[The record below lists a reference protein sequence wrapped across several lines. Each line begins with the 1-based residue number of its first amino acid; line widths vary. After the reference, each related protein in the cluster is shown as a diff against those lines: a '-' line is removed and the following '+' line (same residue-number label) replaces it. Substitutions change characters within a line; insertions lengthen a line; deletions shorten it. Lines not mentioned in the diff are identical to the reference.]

1 MTPPAHAHSAITT
14 NGLTKSYDGFLAVT
28 DLSIAVGLGSITGF
42 LGQNGAGKS
51 STIKMLLGMMR
62 PTRGGG
68 SVLGHDIADPAAS
81 VAMRQRVAYVAED
94 KRLYDYMNVRQL
106 IDFTRS
112 FYPGWRD
119 DIEAELLDEF
129 RLPLNRSVKKLSKGM
144 RTQTALLLAFARGA
158 ELLVLDEP
166 TEGLDPVATEKVLQL
181 VVRTAADGT
190 TVFFSSHQ
198 IAEVE
203 QVADRVLMIDR
214 GKLVL
219 DTSVDAVKE
228 EFRRIR
234 AVYDGPTRPDVATIP
249 GVRRVEV
256 DGRLMSV
263 MASHNVDAI
272 VRQLRTGPA
281 TSVEVVP
288 VTLKEV
294 LLESIGTAKR

>member
-1 MTPPAHAHSAITT
+1 MIMPATSAITT
-14 NGLTKSYDGFLAVT
+14 TGLTKSYDGFLAVD
-28 DLSIAVGLGSITGF
+28 DLTLDVGMGTITGF

-51 STIKMLLGMMR
+51 STIRMLLGMMR
-62 PTRGGG
+62 PTSGGG
-68 SVLGHDIADPAAS
+68 HVLGSDIADPVAS

-94 KRLYDYMNVRQL
+94 KRLYDYMTVGQL
-106 IDFTRS
+106 VGFTKA
-112 FYPGWRD
+112 FYPTWRD
-119 DIEAELLDEF
+119 DVEAELLDEF
-129 RLPLNRSVKKLSKGM
+129 RLPLDRPVKKLSKGM

-158 ELLVLDEP
+158 ELLIFDEP

-181 VVRTAADGT
+181 VVRAAADGT

-214 GKLVL
+214 GRLVL

-234 AVYDGPTRPDVATIP
+234 AVYDGPQHPDVAALP
-249 GVRRVEV
+249 GVRRVTT
-256 DGRLMSV
+256 DGRLVSV

-272 VRQLRTGPA
+272 VRELRTEPVR
-281 TSVEVVP
+281 SVEVIP

-294 LLESIGTAKR
+294 LLESIGTARR

>member
-1 MTPPAHAHSAITT
+1 MFTTDNAITT

-28 DLSIAVGLGSITGF
+28 DLSIGVGLGTITGF

-68 SVLGHDIADPAAS
+68 QVLGHDIADPAAS
-81 VAMRQRVAYVAED
+81 VVMRQRVAYVAED

-112 FYPGWRD
+112 FYPRWRD
-119 DIEAELLDEF
+119 DVEAELLAQF
-129 RLPLNRSVKKLSKGM
+129 RLPLNRSIKQLSKGM

-181 VVRTAADGT
+181 VVRAAADGT

-234 AVYDGPTRPDVATIP
+234 AVYDGPDRPDVASIP

-263 MASHNVDAI
+263 MASYNVDAI
-272 VRQLRTGPA
+272 VRQMRAGPA
-281 TSVEVVP
+281 TSIEVVP

-294 LLESIGTAKR
+294 LLESIGGGTATP

>member
-1 MTPPAHAHSAITT
+1 MTQPSAITT
-14 NGLTKSYDGFLAVT
+14 TGLTKSYDGFLAVT
-28 DLSIAVGLGSITGF
+28 DLSIDVGPGSITGF

-62 PTRGGG
+62 PTRGDGR
-68 SVLGHDIADPAAS
+68 VLGHDIADPVAS

-94 KRLYDYMNVRQL
+94 KRIYDYMNVRQL
-106 IDFTRS
+106 IDFTRA
-112 FYPGWRD
+112 FYPSWRD
-119 DIEAELLDEF
+119 DVEAELLDEF

-158 ELLVLDEP
+158 ELLILDEP

-181 VVRTAADGT
+181 VVRTAAQGT

-234 AVYDGPTRPDVATIP
+234 AVYDGPSRPDVAAIP
-249 GVRRVEV
+249 GVRRVEL

-272 VRQLRTGPA
+272 VQQLRTGRA

-294 LLESIGTAKR
+294 LLESIGSARS